1 MHNLF
6 SNYFCVAN
14 MTIITIKSTTGIL
27 FLRVY
32 VPTCRDLIHLKHP
45 TRIAI
50 RQVWTKMNIKKK
62 WFKIPYGYFFVFEIL
77 CNQCLSPVKLWVRTP
92 FMAVYTRY
100 NKSDKVCQWLD
111 FLPVLWFPLFQYN
124 WTPRYNWSIDEN
136 DVKHHTPKPK
146 P

>member
-1 MHNLF
+1 MYNLF

-14 MTIITIKSTTGIL
+14 MTIITIKSTAGIL

-32 VPTCRDLIHLKHP
+32 VPTCKDLIHLKHP

-62 WFKIPYGYFFVFEIL
+62 WFKIPYGYFFVFKIL

-92 FMAVYTRY
+92 FMAMYTRY
-100 NKSDKVCQWLD
+100 NKSDKVYQWLD
-111 FLPVLWFPLFQYN
+111 FLPVLWFPLPIQLN
-124 WTPRYNWSIDEN
+124 ATI
-136 DVKHHTPKPK
+136 
-146 P
+146 